1 MPNRIDSSQLGL
13 FPKDPRDLADAIG
26 LDWWAAKKLYD
37 DEWLSF
43 DPETSLIDNFGM
55 ETEFVFLGSLVSAG
69 CTPRILSKLLN
80 RLEKPYLYDIREVF
94 YDWASK
100 MWKDLPSQ
108 IPREETA
115 EEIICELED
124 QEDIDSLLEIKE
136 MLQEAIDRL
145 SAGEEVGKDD

>member
-1 MPNRIDSSQLGL
+1 MPNRVDCSQLSL
-13 FPKDPRDLADAIG
+13 FPKDPRDLADTIG

-80 RLEKPYLYDIREVF
+80 RLEKPYRYDIREVF
-94 YDWASK
+94 YDWPSQT
-100 MWKDLPSQ
+100 WKDLPSQ
-108 IPREETA
+108 ITREETA

-124 QEDIDSLLEIKE
+124 QEDIDSLLEIKA

-145 SAGEEVGKDD
+145 NADEQTEKDF

>member
-1 MPNRIDSSQLGL
+1 VPNRVDCSQLSL
-13 FPKDPRDLADAIG
+13 FPKDPRDLADTIG
-26 LDWWAAKKLYD
+26 LDWWAARKLYD

-80 RLEKPYLYDIREVF
+80 RLEKPYRYDIREVF
-94 YDWASK
+94 YDWPSQT
-100 MWKDLPSQ
+100 WKDLPSQ
-108 IPREETA
+108 ITCEETA

-124 QEDIDSLLEIKE
+124 QEDIDSLLEIKA

-145 SAGEEVGKDD
+145 NSDEQTEKDF